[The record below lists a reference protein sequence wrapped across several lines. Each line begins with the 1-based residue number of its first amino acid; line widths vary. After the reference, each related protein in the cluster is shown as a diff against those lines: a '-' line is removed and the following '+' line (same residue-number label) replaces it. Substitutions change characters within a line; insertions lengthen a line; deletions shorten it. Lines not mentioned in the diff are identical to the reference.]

1 MATAAPEPSTAG
13 GSAATALPKVVQF
26 AYKNYHTDGK
36 QRNAQ
41 CKICNSKIK
50 DKEGTTSNFIRHLK
64 TAHEDSET
72 KHTKITLELSVCA
85 RVHVCVGD
93 LLSVDR
99 VLNINKTTISLTS
112 VTNVDL

>member
-1 MATAAPEPSTAG
+1 MVNRGT
-13 GSAATALPKVVQF
+13 
-26 AYKNYHTDGK
+26 
-36 QRNAQ
+36 RNA
-41 CKICNSKIK
+41 KYATVKSKTK
-50 DKEGTTSNFIRHLK
+50 RERRLTSSATWRLRMK
-64 TAHEDSET
+64 TSET

-112 VTNVDL
+112 VTNVDLWLH